1 MSRES
6 DASPSSGLG
15 KDLNRAANAVPA
27 DSGSIASCSGPLQAR
42 GATGET
48 CSQGAT
54 GSREK
59 NLESSALPHDNS
71 CLAVRDTNNTDP
83 EANALGSTLAR
94 RLSSGPSTPGK
105 PVCIGCV
112 SRCSGNG
119 SGNSGLPRP
128 RSASYPQ
135 IGECHEA
142 RGYFAPGGP
151 ETAPASPTTG
161 QVRGGSHCHN
171 VDESQITTCCCLDQ
185 SASARQGDRQWNDCL
200 DDLPNEV
207 LLHIMSYLEVC
218 DLLATSRTNHHLREL
233 SRSPILHSMRLRRI
247 RMILP
252 PLLQSPSRPT
262 LPDLIGRRIFMTQT
276 TVVSR
281 KLSRSL
287 ISIRLARRLAARPSP
302 EALVARGVLPP
313 EWGGVAPALVAKK
326 RAVEKERVK
335 DGLRGFVERW
345 TGEARQRGEGV
356 RRWEESRGVGRVWR
370 LKRFW
375 ERVARGDGVGLSEG

>member
-1 MSRES
+1 MSLES
-6 DASPSSGLG
+6 DASPSLG
-15 KDLNRAANAVPA
+15 HGRDLNRVENAAPRN
-27 DSGSIASCSGPLQAR
+27 SGSIVTCSGQLQAC
-42 GATGET
+42 GEAGKTG
-48 CSQGAT
+48 SQGAT
-54 GSREK
+54 GSRGTH
-59 NLESSALPHDNS
+59 LERPDLPHEGS
-71 CLAVRDTNNTDP
+71 SLAVRDTNNPDP
-83 EANALGSTLAR
+83 EANASGSTLSR
-94 RLSSGPSTPGK
+94 RLLPGPSTPGK
-105 PVCIGCV
+105 PACIGCI
-112 SRCSGNG
+112 SRCSGDG
-119 SGNSGLPRP
+119 SSNSGMPLPR
-128 RSASYPQ
+128 SGSCPQ
-135 IGECHEA
+135 MGECHEA
-142 RGYFAPGGP
+142 GGYFAPEGP
-151 ETAPASPTTG
+151 ETAPASSTPG
-161 QVRGGSHCHN
+161 QVRDGSRCHN
-171 VDESQITTCCCLDQ
+171 VDESQIAACCCLDQ
-185 SASARQGDRQWNDCL
+185 SASAREGDGHWNDCL

-218 DLLATSRTNHHLREL
+218 DLLATSRTNHHLRDL
-233 SRSPILHSMRLRRI
+233 SLSPILHSMRLRRI

-287 ISIRLARRLAARPSP
+287 ISIRLSRRLAARPSP

-313 EWGGVAPALVAKK
+313 EWGGVAPALVARK

-375 ERVARGDGVGLSEG
+375 ERVARGDGVGLTEG

>member
-6 DASPSSGLG
+6 DASRSLG
-15 KDLNRAANAVPA
+15 HAKDFNRLANAVLR
-27 DSGSIASCSGPLQAR
+27 DSGSIGTCSGSLQAR
-42 GATGET
+42 GVTGKT
-48 CSQGAT
+48 CSECAT
-54 GSREK
+54 GSREAR
-59 NLESSALPHDNS
+59 LERPDLPHDNS
-71 CLAVRDTNNTDP
+71 NNPDP
-83 EANALGSTLAR
+83 EANALGSTSPR
-94 RLSSGPSTPGK
+94 RLLSGPSTPGK
-105 PVCIGCV
+105 PPCIGRT
-112 SRCSGNG
+112 SRCSGKG
-119 SGNSGLPRP
+119 SSNSGLPRP
-128 RSASYPQ
+128 RSGSCPQ

-142 RGYFAPGGP
+142 RGYSTPGGP
-151 ETAPASPTTG
+151 GTAPASPIPG
-161 QVRGGSHCHN
+161 RVRGGSHCHN
-171 VDESQITTCCCLDQ
+171 VDKCQIATCCCLDQ
-185 SASARQGDRQWNDCL
+185 SASAQQEDHPWNDCL

-218 DLLATSRTNHHLREL
+218 DLLATSRTNHHLRDL
-233 SRSPILHSMRLRRI
+233 SLSPILHSMRLRRI
-247 RMILP
+247 RTILP
-252 PLLQSPSRPT
+252 PLLLSPSRPT

-287 ISIRLARRLAARPSP
+287 ISIRLSRRLAARPSP

-345 TGEARQRGEGV
+345 TGEAKQRGEGV

-375 ERVARGDGVGLSEG
+375 ERVARGDGLA